1 VGGTRRAGAPGRW
14 WTARGAPPA
23 IYGTVIGGAV
33 MASVE
38 EHTPVDEVAVAV
50 LVTLVIY
57 WAAERWSQ
65 VLGSQVAGEPLN
77 RRRVAQV
84 FADGWPMVQVSY
96 LPLVIM
102 LLANV
107 CGADAD
113 LSVNIALGSIVA
125 LLIVF
130 GATGGRRAGLTG
142 LALIASA
149 VLTGAL
155 GLALIVL
162 KSLLG

>member
-1 VGGTRRAGAPGRW
+1 
-14 WTARGAPPA
+14 
-23 IYGTVIGGAV
+23 
-33 MASVE
+33 
-38 EHTPVDEVAVAV
+38 
-50 LVTLVIY
+50 
-57 WAAERWSQ
+57 
-65 VLGSQVAGEPLN
+65 
-77 RRRVAQV
+77 
-84 FADGWPMVQVSY
+84 MVQVSY

-107 CGADAD
+107 FGADAD

>member
-1 VGGTRRAGAPGRW
+1 
-14 WTARGAPPA
+14 
-23 IYGTVIGGAV
+23 
-33 MASVE
+33 
-38 EHTPVDEVAVAV
+38 
-50 LVTLVIY
+50 
-57 WAAERWSQ
+57 

-102 LLANV
+102 LLASV

-125 LLIVF
+125 LLIAF

-142 LALIASA
+142 LALIGSA